1 MVGRLVSFLGWP
13 IFRCYV
19 TFREG
24 SSQEGTLYTVPT
36 FKIQAFWRDLPSGEA
51 PDGRLSLVPT
61 KNGSGPRVLNQNHDI
76 FWHFPK
82 WPPANICSICA
93 SRSKITCKFFERY
106 ISNIMQFD
114 TSNRLRSSSE
124 FYRFP
129 LWIVYRVLYIP
140 GGLQMFLPGNSYI
153 PSQGTFEDDFS
164 FPQVGYVSS
173 LGVSSK
179 YLKNTWWHDGFFP
192 SLTISNQTKELIGK
206 DLPIKVAGG
215 SWLLGMDFVLC
226 GAHFLFEKSQ
236 RSNKHM
242 DQNTVIEKY
251 MACRP
256 YILVYIDPLLTC
268 HFGVS
273 VPSILTL
280 R

>member
-1 MVGRLVSFLGWP
+1 M
-13 IFRCYV
+13 
-19 TFREG
+19 
-24 SSQEGTLYTVPT
+24 
-36 FKIQAFWRDLPSGEA
+36 
-51 PDGRLSLVPT
+51 
-61 KNGSGPRVLNQNHDI
+61 
-76 FWHFPK
+76 
-82 WPPANICSICA
+82 
-93 SRSKITCKFFERY
+93 
-106 ISNIMQFD
+106 
-114 TSNRLRSSSE
+114 NRLQGFIHPRWFVDVSS
-124 FYRFP
+124 
-129 LWIVYRVLYIP
+129 
-140 GGLQMFLPGNSYI
+140 GNSYI

-173 LGVSSK
+173 LGGK
-179 YLKNTWWHDGFFP
+179 LKIPQKHLVTWRFFP
-192 SLTISNQTKELIGK
+192 SLPISNQTKELIGK

-215 SWLLGMDFVLC
+215 SWLLGMDFVLF

-236 RSNKHM
+236 RSNKNM

-251 MACRP
+251 IACRP

>member
-36 FKIQAFWRDLPSGEA
+36 FKNPSILERFAIWGG

-124 FYRFP
+124 FYRFSS
-129 LWIVYRVLYIP
+129 VNR
-140 GGLQMFLPGNSYI
+140 LQGFIHPRWFADVSPGNSYI

-173 LGVSSK
+173 LG
-179 YLKNTWWHDGFFP
+179 G
-192 SLTISNQTKELIGK
+192 
-206 DLPIKVAGG
+206 
-215 SWLLGMDFVLC
+215 
-226 GAHFLFEKSQ
+226 
-236 RSNKHM
+236 
-242 DQNTVIEKY
+242 
-251 MACRP
+251 
-256 YILVYIDPLLTC
+256 
-268 HFGVS
+268 
-273 VPSILTL
+273 
-280 R
+280 